1 MKKLL
6 AGMIAGGLLLL
17 VAPVFAQQSTTT
29 SETKKE
35 TKTTSAAG
43 TTKSKTHTV
52 IGTVKEFD
60 AGKSIK
66 IATSSKKSQKFSL
79 DDKDVATTVDPA
91 VAVGVKVK
99 AVQTTDTNGIK
110 SLKIEPYSSKSKKS

>member
-6 AGMIAGGLLLL
+6 AGVIAGGLLLSL
-17 VAPVFAQQSTTT
+17 PVFAQRTSTT
-29 SETKKE
+29 SEEKKE
-35 TKTTSAAG
+35 TKTTSNAG

-52 IGTVKEFD
+52 VGTVKEFD
-60 AGKSIK
+60 TGKSIK

-91 VAVGVKVK
+91 VGVGVKVK
-99 AVQTTDTNGIK
+99 AVQKTDANGIK
-110 SLKIEPYSSKSKKS
+110 SLKIEPYASKSKKS